1 MCLFDR
7 LVWTV
12 LGYGAEIWGWKERE
26 GMERLE
32 GRYIK
37 WVLGV
42 ETETPRNMVKEEVQ
56 RDKLR
61 GRAGSRAWGYE
72 KRLEREEGSK
82 LARICWEKIRMRT
95 REGRD
100 KTK

>member
-42 ETETPRNMVKEEVQ
+42 ETETPRNMVKKEVQ
-56 RDKLR
+56 RD
-61 GRAGSRAWGYE
+61 
-72 KRLEREEGSK
+72 
-82 LARICWEKIRMRT
+82 
-95 REGRD
+95 
-100 KTK
+100 